1 MSAKS
6 VSDLVRDLR
15 VRRQVSR
22 DLRARAGE
30 LDVLARQFNEAGA
43 HISAAKHRR
52 LAFVARMAAEGE
64 EVDAAPPG
72 VHVDPEEV
80 DAALA
85 EIRHV
90 LAAR

>member
-15 VRRQVSR
+15 VRRQVAR
-22 DLRARAGE
+22 DLR
-30 LDVLARQFNEAGA
+30 QAGA
-43 HISAAKHRR
+43 RISAAKHRR

-64 EVDAAPPG
+64 EIDEAPIG
-72 VHVDPEEV
+72 VYCDPEEV